1 MKGITENG
9 FKFSINDKAL
19 NNMELVEA
27 IAEVDHNKLLL
38 PRVLKLL
45 LGEEQK
51 KALYDFV
58 REEDGIVPM
67 DQIAAEVEAILHA
80 LGEKEKN

>member
-38 PRVLKLL
+38 PRVLNLL

-58 REEDGIVPM
+58 RDTDGRVPM
-67 DQIAAEVEAILHA
+67 DQITTEVEAILHA

>member
-27 IAEVDHNKLLL
+27 IAEVDHNTLLL

-58 REEDGIVPM
+58 RDPDGTVPM
-67 DQIAAEVEAILHA
+67 DQVATEVEAILHA

>member
-38 PRVLKLL
+38 PRVLNLL

-58 REEDGIVPM
+58 REEDGCVPM